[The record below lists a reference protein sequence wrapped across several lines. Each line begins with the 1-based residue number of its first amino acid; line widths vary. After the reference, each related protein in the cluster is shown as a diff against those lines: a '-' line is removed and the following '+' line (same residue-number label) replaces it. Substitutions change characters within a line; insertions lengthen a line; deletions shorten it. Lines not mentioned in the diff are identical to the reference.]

1 MEASLFDQD
10 GKAVAYLAADRETIY
25 LWDGRAAAY
34 LVGPRVFGVNGRN
47 WVASTTAPFSTFT
60 ASGPVSS
67 RASPPIP
74 TDIEPVK
81 PGKKARSI
89 RKPRQGGLAKPTLC
103 YGYANQFLEEILL
116 EGSEGSTSGAAPR

>member
-34 LVGPRVFGVNGRN
+34 LVGPRVFGVNGRQLGWFDN
-47 WVASTTAPFSTFT
+47 GTFFDIY
-60 ASGPVSS
+60 GL
-67 RASPPIP
+67 RAGFLKSKSPIP

-81 PGKKARSI
+81 SGKKARSI

-103 YGYANQFLEEILL
+103 YGYADQFLEEILL
-116 EGSEGSTSGAAPR
+116 EGLEG